1 MSKRALALVGL
12 LVITSSS
19 LTGCKSILPVS
30 AVDLP
35 LVAQLSQQEVV
46 DYYKE
51 QLSFDTVARRSL
63 DVQEVTYELHEVSAE
78 KAAKLKSLTS
88 TIEGYLNYV
97 TYAGGEETAK
107 LLSESSYNYIK
118 SYLNDMKLVNGKVS
132 NINQALGYYFVD
144 MEYEVVPAEIGTIEC
159 TASLLG
165 LHGAFSKDY
174 TGTDKINN
182 VLMTK
187 AAANLNTY
195 YADNGIN
202 KTASFDTSNN
212 SFSLSYNKLSE
223 LDFSQAVG
231 SDNID
236 MKSRLCP
243 VDTKEVNRVAGASIS
258 QSAYMPKLDIVY
270 KVPGSSDGISGVGIF
285 PSGAGGLKKFGYDR
299 SKMNGKVTL
308 RYTFKQDGSNPEEVL
323 GVGVYPVESE
333 IVSGI
338 SVDTDN
344 VVVPDFLMTEFSKLI
359 ESSDRAIS
367 NGDLAALMSGSIYS
381 DCGPAILRG
390 YESNY
395 VNLLRNMST
404 IRRVVARDIEK
415 NAYLLEVETIRQE
428 GAREAD
434 NFGTYRDKSYVVVEQ
449 LGDEFIITDKLT
461 INRQMTKEPAINPD
475 SAVSKRLVAL
485 NLAGE
490 ISDENKESIKE
501 LLSDLYKAG
510 TARVLNGP
518 KEAKIN
524 GQKVTLEKGMY
535 DCFNSD
541 VTMLSSDKKEYM
553 NSLLRNILTKK
564 GTDVDATYNGVV
576 TEWIGGADNQ
586 AEVMT
591 EEVVSYG
598 KKGNKGQYMQVYY
611 LMSKMN
617 DTWVIDDMKIIQ
629 SEEKQGEEL
638 QQILNRIGQ

>member
-19 LTGCKSILPVS
+19 LTGCNSILPGS

-88 TIEGYLNYV
+88 TIEGYLNYA

-165 LHGAFSKDY
+165 LHGAFSQDY

-187 AAANLNTY
+187 VAANLNTY

-243 VDTKEVNRVAGASIS
+243 VDTKEVNKVAGASIS

-270 KVPGSSDGISGVGIF
+270 KVPSSSDGISGVGIF

-308 RYTFKQDGSNPEEVL
+308 RYTFKQGGSNPEEIL

-404 IRRVVARDIEK
+404 IRRVVARDIEN
-415 NAYLLEVETIRQE
+415 NAYLLEVETLRQE

-434 NFGTYRDKSYVVVEQ
+434 NFGTYIDKSYVVVEQ

-490 ISDENKESIKE
+490 ISDENKDSIKE

-591 EEVVSYG
+591 EEVVLYG